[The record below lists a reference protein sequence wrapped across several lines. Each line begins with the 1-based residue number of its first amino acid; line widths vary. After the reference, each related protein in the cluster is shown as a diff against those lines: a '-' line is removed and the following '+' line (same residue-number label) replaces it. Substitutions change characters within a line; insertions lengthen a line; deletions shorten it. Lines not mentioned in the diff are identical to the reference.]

1 MYFLTKNHEDG
12 DSDEG
17 NDTVISL
24 CYSLGDK
31 RVFLCPS
38 NYLSSKEVFDFFLY
52 FNSKGEKDM
61 KKWKSIWLMM
71 IIALVAVLGACNA
84 KDKTESAAQGE
95 KVEPSEAA
103 AEVTIENNDT
113 SQTYKE
119 APTKA
124 ISLNQ
129 HVTEIMLALGL
140 EDSMV
145 GTAYLDDKIYEPLQ
159 EAYDKVPVLSDQYPT
174 KEQVID
180 AEADFLYAGW
190 KSGFGEKGVG
200 TPEELEELGIHTYL
214 HTASN
219 MTKPTLED
227 IFTDIRNIAKI
238 FRIEDRGEAL
248 IEQMTKDVEAV
259 QAKLPKDS
267 EKLRVLVFDSGEKDV
282 FTAGQNFMNELVT
295 IAGGENIF
303 GDVESGWTTVSKED
317 AVDRNPEVVVVIDYG
332 ETTADQ
338 KIQFLK
344 NDPALKEMEAVKNER
359 FVILPLSAASEG
371 VRAAEAIEILAKGF
385 YPENF

>member
-1 MYFLTKNHEDG
+1 MG
-12 DSDEG
+12 I
-17 NDTVISL
+17 VIKVTIPFFHYATLLATRGFFYALPMILVARKSL
-24 CYSLGDK
+24 ISFYIYD
-31 RVFLCPS
+31 
-38 NYLSSKEVFDFFLY
+38 N
-52 FNSKGEKDM
+52 KGEKDM
-61 KKWKSIWLMM
+61 KKWRSIWLVML
-71 IIALVAVLGACNA
+71 IALIAVLGACGT
-84 KDKTESAAQGE
+84 KDKPDSATQTE
-95 KVEPSEAA
+95 KVEPSEATTT
-103 AEVTIENNDT
+103 EVIIKNNGT
-113 SQTYKE
+113 TQTYKE

-145 GTAYLDDKIYEPLQ
+145 GTAYLDDEIYEPLQ
-159 EAYDKVPVLSDQYPT
+159 AAYDKVPVLSDQYPT

-180 AEADFLYAGW
+180 AGADFLYAGW

-227 IFTDIRNIAKI
+227 IFTDIRHIAEI
-238 FRIEDRGEAL
+238 FRVEDRGEAF
-248 IEQMTKDVEAV
+248 IEQMTKDVEEV
-259 QAKLPKDS
+259 QAKLPKDR
-267 EKLRVLVFDSGEKDV
+267 ENLRVLVFDSGEKDV

-295 IAGGENIF
+295 IAGGQNIF

-317 AVDRNPEVVVVIDYG
+317 AVDRNPAVVVIIDYG
-332 ETTADQ
+332 ETTAEQ
-338 KIQFLK
+338 KINFLK
-344 NDPALKEMEAVKNER
+344 KDPALKEMEAVKNDR

-371 VRAAEAIEILAKGF
+371 VRAAEAIQILAKGF

>member
-1 MYFLTKNHEDG
+1 
-12 DSDEG
+12 
-17 NDTVISL
+17 
-24 CYSLGDK
+24 
-31 RVFLCPS
+31 
-38 NYLSSKEVFDFFLY
+38 
-52 FNSKGEKDM
+52 M

-71 IIALVAVLGACNA
+71 IIALVAILGACNA

-103 AEVTIENNDT
+103 TEVTIENNDT
-113 SQTYKE
+113 TQTYKE

-295 IAGGENIF
+295 IAGGQNIF

-332 ETTADQ
+332 ETTAEQ

-344 NDPALKEMEAVKNER
+344 M
-359 FVILPLSAASEG
+359 IQH
-371 VRAAEAIEILAKGF
+371 
-385 YPENF
+385 

>member
-1 MYFLTKNHEDG
+1 MG
-12 DSDEG
+12 I
-17 NDTVISL
+17 VIKVTIPFFHYATLLATRGFFYALPMILVAKKSL
-24 CYSLGDK
+24 ISFYIYD
-31 RVFLCPS
+31 
-38 NYLSSKEVFDFFLY
+38 N
-52 FNSKGEKDM
+52 KGEKDM
-61 KKWKSIWLMM
+61 KKWRSIWLVML
-71 IIALVAVLGACNA
+71 IALIAVLGACGT
-84 KDKTESAAQGE
+84 KDKPESATQTE
-95 KVEPSEAA
+95 KVEPSEATTT
-103 AEVTIENNDT
+103 EVIIKNNGT
-113 SQTYKE
+113 TQTYKE

-145 GTAYLDDKIYEPLQ
+145 GTAYLDDEIYEPLQ
-159 EAYDKVPVLSDQYPT
+159 AAYDKVPVLSDQYPT

-180 AEADFLYAGW
+180 AGADFLYAGW

-227 IFTDIRNIAKI
+227 IFTDIRHIAEI
-238 FRIEDRGEAL
+238 FRVEDRGEAY
-248 IEQMTKDVEAV
+248 IEQMTKDVEEV
-259 QAKLPKDS
+259 QAKLPKDR
-267 EKLRVLVFDSGEKDV
+267 ENLRVLVFDSGEKDV

-295 IAGGENIF
+295 IAGGQNIF

-317 AVDRNPEVVVVIDYG
+317 AVDRNPEVVVIIDYG
-332 ETTADQ
+332 ETTAEQ
-338 KIQFLK
+338 KINFLK
-344 NDPALKEMEAVKNER
+344 NDPALKEMEAVKNDR

-371 VRAAEAIEILAKGF
+371 VRAAEAIQILAKGF

>member
-1 MYFLTKNHEDG
+1 MG
-12 DSDEG
+12 I
-17 NDTVISL
+17 VIKVTIPFFHYATLLATRGFFYALPMILVAKKSL
-24 CYSLGDK
+24 ISFYIYD
-31 RVFLCPS
+31 
-38 NYLSSKEVFDFFLY
+38 N
-52 FNSKGEKDM
+52 KGEKDM
-61 KKWKSIWLMM
+61 KKWRSIWLVML
-71 IIALVAVLGACNA
+71 IALIAVLGACGT
-84 KDKTESAAQGE
+84 KDKPESATQTE
-95 KVEPSEAA
+95 KVEPSEATTT
-103 AEVTIENNDT
+103 EVIIKNNGT
-113 SQTYKE
+113 TQTYKE

-145 GTAYLDDKIYEPLQ
+145 GTAYLDDEIYEPLQ
-159 EAYDKVPVLSDQYPT
+159 AAYDKVPVLSDQYPT

-180 AEADFLYAGW
+180 AGADFLYAGW

-227 IFTDIRNIAKI
+227 IFTDIRHIAEI
-238 FRIEDRGEAL
+238 FRVEDRGEAF
-248 IEQMTKDVEAV
+248 IEQMTKDVEEV
-259 QAKLPKDS
+259 QAKLPKDR
-267 EKLRVLVFDSGEKDV
+267 ENLRVLVFDSGEKDV

-295 IAGGENIF
+295 IAGGQNIF

-317 AVDRNPEVVVVIDYG
+317 AVDRNPAVVVIIDYG
-332 ETTADQ
+332 ETTAEQ
-338 KIQFLK
+338 KINFLK
-344 NDPALKEMEAVKNER
+344 KDPALKEMEAVKNDR

-371 VRAAEAIEILAKGF
+371 VRAAEAIQILAKGF

>member
-1 MYFLTKNHEDG
+1 MILVAKK
-12 DSDEG
+12 SL
-17 NDTVISL
+17 ISF
-24 CYSLGDK
+24 YIYD
-31 RVFLCPS
+31 
-38 NYLSSKEVFDFFLY
+38 N
-52 FNSKGEKDM
+52 KGEKDM
-61 KKWKSIWLMM
+61 KKWRSIWLVML
-71 IIALVAVLGACNA
+71 IALIAVLGACGT
-84 KDKTESAAQGE
+84 KDKPESATQTE
-95 KVEPSEAA
+95 KVEPSEATTT
-103 AEVTIENNDT
+103 EVIIKNNGT
-113 SQTYKE
+113 TQTYKE

-145 GTAYLDDKIYEPLQ
+145 GTAYLDDEIYEPLQ
-159 EAYDKVPVLSDQYPT
+159 AAYDKVPVLSDQYPT

-180 AEADFLYAGW
+180 AGADFLYAGW

-227 IFTDIRNIAKI
+227 IFTDIRHIAEI
-238 FRIEDRGEAL
+238 FRVEDRGEAF
-248 IEQMTKDVEAV
+248 IEQMTKDVEEV
-259 QAKLPKDS
+259 QAKLPKDR
-267 EKLRVLVFDSGEKDV
+267 ENLRVLVFDSGEKDV

-295 IAGGENIF
+295 IAGGQNIF

-317 AVDRNPEVVVVIDYG
+317 AVDRSPEVVVIINYG
-332 ETTADQ
+332 ETTAEQ
-338 KIQFLK
+338 KINFLK
-344 NDPALKEMEAVKNER
+344 KDPALKEMEAVKNDR

-371 VRAAEAIEILAKGF
+371 VRAAEAIQILAKGF